1 VANQLTVAADYS
13 NPEDSLAFTRLE
25 QRINGIPVFNGEI
38 RAGFTKDGE
47 LIRVINNLAAGV
59 DETLAPQNFG
69 DPAAAVKAA
78 AQNINRSLTSSDLAR
93 RSGPLKAATD
103 NIAEFGENE
112 WGPTAEKI
120 YFPTEPGV
128 VVPAWRVLIWQPTNA
143 YYVIVDAQDGSML
156 WRKNI
161 SEDQSQTAVY
171 NVWVNP
177 SAMIPV
183 AQSPFPFKPGPT
195 NINGSQGAA
204 LPRTPVQRVGNEDPY
219 SFNNLGWITDN
230 GIETD
235 GNNVE
240 SGLDRDA
247 TDGVDVANGR
257 ANAPN
262 RIFDFPISPGN
273 PNTNSGDSPI
283 PVGEA
288 VSGCGSI
295 SQPHGMVDAQRAAI
309 TQLFYIANLFH
320 DETYRLGFNE
330 AAGNFQGDNF
340 GRGGQG
346 SDRVSAQAQDCSGV
360 NNADFATPIDGQR
373 GRMQMYLWT
382 GPSPDFDGDI
392 DADIV
397 VHELT
402 HGLSNRLHSNANGLT
417 TNMARGMGEGY
428 SDFYAH
434 CLLSEPSDPIN
445 GIYTIGGYALYKYF
459 STFNSNY
466 YYGIRRFPKAVKS
479 FTGGPSNR
487 PFNPL
492 TFADVDS
499 TQYDVSDGA
508 FSASTVPSGNTDQV
522 HKLGEIWS
530 SALWEVRAKFVARL
544 GWAVGNRKI
553 LQIVT
558 DGMKLAPANP
568 TFLQERDAI
577 IAAAQ
582 AGATPA
588 DVADIWSG
596 FAIRGMGSSARVISP
611 GTGFNDTRVTE
622 AFDSPNLTQTAAMTI
637 GDPAGNNNGYPEPGE
652 QIAVTVPLTNIT
664 GVDAN
669 NVSV

>member
-1 VANQLTVAADYS
+1 
-13 NPEDSLAFTRLE
+13 
-25 QRINGIPVFNGEI
+25 
-38 RAGFTKDGE
+38 
-47 LIRVINNLAAGV
+47 
-59 DETLAPQNFG
+59 
-69 DPAAAVKAA
+69 
-78 AQNINRSLTSSDLAR
+78 
-93 RSGPLKAATD
+93 
-103 NIAEFGENE
+103 
-112 WGPTAEKI
+112 
-120 YFPTEPGV
+120 
-128 VVPAWRVLIWQPTNA
+128 
-143 YYVIVDAQDGSML
+143 
-156 WRKNI
+156 
-161 SEDQSQTAVY
+161 
-171 NVWVNP
+171 
-177 SAMIPV
+177 
-183 AQSPFPFKPGPT
+183 
-195 NINGSQGAA
+195 
-204 LPRTPVQRVGNEDPY
+204 
-219 SFNNLGWITDN
+219 
-230 GIETD
+230 
-235 GNNVE
+235 
-240 SGLDRDA
+240 
-247 TDGVDVANGR
+247 
-257 ANAPN
+257 
-262 RIFDFPISPGN
+262 
-273 PNTNSGDSPI
+273 
-283 PVGEA
+283 
-288 VSGCGSI
+288 
-295 SQPHGMVDAQRAAI
+295 
-309 TQLFYIANLFH
+309 
-320 DETYRLGFNE
+320 
-330 AAGNFQGDNF
+330 
-340 GRGGQG
+340 
-346 SDRVSAQAQDCSGV
+346 
-360 NNADFATPIDGQR
+360 
-373 GRMQMYLWT
+373 
-382 GPSPDFDGDI
+382 
-392 DADIV
+392 
-397 VHELT
+397 
-402 HGLSNRLHSNANGLT
+402 
-417 TNMARGMGEGY
+417 MARGMGEGY

-508 FSASTVPSGNTDQV
+508 FSASAVPSGNTDQV

-577 IAAAQ
+577 ITAAQ

-669 NVSV
+669 NVSVQITGGGSANYGTVGSGATVAQTISYMVPAGTQCGTSVNLAINVNSSIGSVSFTRAIIVGVPSNVVTENFDSTAAPAFPNGWTVAQVQNGTNFVSTVELSDTAPNAMFAPDPQSVGGGTDLTSPPLTISAQAATVTFRNRYETEANWDGGVLEISIAGGQFQDIIAAGGRFISGGYNGVLGSNGINNPLAGRSAWTGSSGAYITTSVQLPASSAGQTVRLKWRFGADNDGAVTGWFVDTVKFVLSYQCSGGSTRHAAAYDFDGDGKTDVGIFRPNGATGGEWWVQRSSNPSTLSATFGSSTDIPTPADYTGDGKTDIAF